1 MYTEY
6 RKTGKKEL
14 FLRSQEIK
22 EKEIKGKSDFNELT
36 AAIDL
41 ISGKFDNYE
50 SEKREKYKAIK
61 DLKSTLPGFNTS
73 VKNVENQLDRQEE
86 YSRRNC
92 ILIYGIIETQD
103 ENNDGISLRT
113 KNKHLEVRVVLTE
126 LLIQNQAIKGQDL

>member
-1 MYTEY
+1 M
-6 RKTGKKEL
+6 
-14 FLRSQEIK
+14 
-22 EKEIKGKSDFNELT
+22 
-36 AAIDL
+36 
-41 ISGKFDNYE
+41 
-50 SEKREKYKAIK
+50 
-61 DLKSTLPGFNTS
+61 PGFNTS